1 MKKSFF
7 FELARNLSAATTMM
21 LLSGCMLVAH
31 NFEKDSYY
39 SYTGKRPDKIITS
52 RKYESAQGIIGASS
66 ANYCSIILHLE
77 KYLALTKDKYQYINF
92 IQSSINLPPN
102 LVAEKLEGVK
112 KANSL
117 AFVEIVSI
125 FTTIKKEIPAD
136 LIAKEYANAS
146 VLRSEIKQMK
156 VGLEEDMLSK
166 QQVISDLNY
175 QNLYAVSAAEFLNK
189 QCILANSPEIQ
200 AVAK

>member
-1 MKKSFF
+1 MKKSFCF
-7 FELARNLSAATTMM
+7 KLVRNLSTVTTMM
-21 LLSGCMLVAH
+21 LLSGCMIMEH
-31 NFEKDSYY
+31 KIEKDSYY

-66 ANYCSIILHLE
+66 TNYSSVILHLD
-77 KYLALTKDKYQYINF
+77 KYLALTKNKYQYINF
-92 IQSSINLPPN
+92 IQSSINLPPA
-102 LVAEKLEGVK
+102 LVAEKLEGLK

-117 AFVEIVSI
+117 AFIEIVST
-125 FTTIKKEIPAD
+125 FSLIKKEIPAD
-136 LIAKEYANAS
+136 VIAKEYAN
-146 VLRSEIKQMK
+146 EIKQMK
-156 VGLEEDMLSK
+156 VGFEEDILSK

-175 QNLYAVSAAEFLNK
+175 QNLYAASAAEFLNK

>member
-1 MKKSFF
+1 MKKSFCF
-7 FELARNLSAATTMM
+7 KLVRNLSTVTTMM
-21 LLSGCMLVAH
+21 LLSGCMIMEH
-31 NFEKDSYY
+31 KIEKDSYY

-66 ANYCSIILHLE
+66 TNYSSVILHLD
-77 KYLALTKDKYQYINF
+77 KYLALTKNKYQYINF
-92 IQSSINLPPN
+92 IQSSINLPPA
-102 LVAEKLEGVK
+102 LVAEKLEGLK

-117 AFVEIVSI
+117 AFIEIVST
-125 FTTIKKEIPAD
+125 FSHIKKEIPAD
-136 LIAKEYANAS
+136 VIAKEYANAC
-146 VLRSEIKQMK
+146 VLRNEIKQMK
-156 VGLEEDMLSK
+156 VGFEEDILSK

-175 QNLYAVSAAEFLNK
+175 QNLYAASAAEFLNK